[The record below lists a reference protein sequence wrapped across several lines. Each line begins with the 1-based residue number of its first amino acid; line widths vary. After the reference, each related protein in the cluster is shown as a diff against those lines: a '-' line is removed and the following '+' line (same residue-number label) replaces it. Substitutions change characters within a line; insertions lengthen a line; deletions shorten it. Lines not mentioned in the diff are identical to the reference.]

1 MTLSIVALDRPYAF
15 LGVAVSSHWFNAGST
30 VPALLPGLGAVAV
43 QAVLG
48 ADVAL
53 ALGKH
58 LQDGAD
64 AKGAL
69 AQTLATDSLADWRQ
83 IGLVDSAGNAAVHT
97 GKSCIPCAAGL
108 SGPDFAVQA
117 NMMLNDDVVP
127 AMHEAYLNA
136 VKSEE
141 PSHIAFA
148 RRLLATLA
156 AGQRAGGD
164 IRGEQ
169 SAGVFVVSSSCIDTV
184 RLIDLSVPD
193 HKSPLGELSRL
204 IDLQAA
210 YDLMN
215 LGDGEIARGD
225 VDGAIKAYGLA
236 VKMLP
241 ENLECRY
248 WQAITLLNAGRQTE
262 GDAIME
268 DIYAKPGHWR
278 ELTKRL
284 LKCGLL
290 SPP

>member
-1 MTLSIVALDRPYAF
+1 MTLSIVALDRQSAL
-15 LGVAVSSHWFNAGST
+15 LGVAVSSHWFNVGST
-30 VPALLPGLGAVAV
+30 VPALIPGLGAVAV

-48 ADVAL
+48 ADIAL
-53 ALGKH
+53 ALGRH

-64 AKGAL
+64 AQGAL
-69 AQTLATDSLADWRQ
+69 ARTLATDSLADWRQ

-97 GKSCIPCAAGL
+97 GKSCIPCADGL

-117 NMMLNDDVVP
+117 NMMLNEDVVP
-127 AMHEAYLNA
+127 AMRDAYLNA
-136 VKSEE
+136 DKTKD
-141 PSHIAFA
+141 PGHIAFA

-156 AGQRAGGD
+156 AGQKAGGD
-164 IRGEQ
+164 IRGQQ
-169 SAGVFVVSSSCIDTV
+169 SAGVFVVSSNSRGTAHLV
-184 RLIDLSVPD
+184 DLSVPD
-193 HKSPLGELSRL
+193 HKSPLEELSRL

-215 LGDGEIARGD
+215 LGDSEIAAGN

-248 WQAITLLNAGRQTE
+248 WQAVTLLNAGRQTE
-262 GDAIME
+262 GEAIMD

>member
-1 MTLSIVALDRPYAF
+1 M
-15 LGVAVSSHWFNAGST
+15 
-30 VPALLPGLGAVAV
+30 

-48 ADVAL
+48 ADIAL

-58 LQDGAD
+58 LSQGAD

-69 AQTLATDSLADWRQ
+69 TETLATDTLADWRQ
-83 IGLVDSAGNAAVHT
+83 IGLVDSNGNVAVHT

-108 SGPDFAVQA
+108 GGPDFAVQA

-127 AMHEAYLNA
+127 AMHQAYINSA
-136 VKSEE
+136 KSDE

-156 AGQRAGGD
+156 AGQKAGGD

-169 SAGVFVVSSSCIDTV
+169 AAGVFVVSSKSRDSA
-184 RLIDLSVPD
+184 RLVDLSVPD
-193 HKSPLGELSRL
+193 HKSPLEELSRL

-241 ENLECRY
+241 KNLECQY
-248 WQAITLLNAGRQTE
+248 WQAITLLNAGRQKE
-262 GDAIME
+262 GDAIM
-268 DIYAKPGHWR
+268 DGIYANPGHWR